1 MASHH
6 LQSHSDPNYLLRLQN
21 IHIDDAAAAAAKRR
35 TNSLNNSYG
44 GGGGGVDLT
53 MASRDGGGGG
63 GHLHKN
69 VSVDYR
75 NNILG
80 ASKFGAQKPAIDH
93 SQGKLYAS
101 VGGYVIN
108 NSPTHSL
115 SGSSQHS
122 GSPRASLTCGNGGGG
137 GLGMCVGPV
146 YENIEYYAQPHP
158 NDHILMYGNFEST
171 NKKAQPQVPNNNG
184 CMTANVYGGG
194 GVGRFAHTPQPQD
207 VEQMPIYENLPT
219 ATGEYEAVFVY
230 LLYECV
236 SFEKA
241 V

>member
-44 GGGGGVDLT
+44 VDAT
-53 MASRDGGGGG
+53 MASRDG

-75 NNILG
+75 NNIM
-80 ASKFGAQKPAIDH
+80 AATKFGVQKPVMDH
-93 SQGKLYAS
+93 SQGKLYAA

-137 GLGMCVGPV
+137 VGICVGPV

-158 NDHILMYGNFEST
+158 NEHVLMYGNFEST

-184 CMTANVYGGG
+184 CMVANAYGGV

-219 ATGEYEAVFVY
+219 ATG
-230 LLYECV
+230 
-236 SFEKA
+236 K
-241 V
+241 